1 MSSAIPPIHEA
12 TIHDKPI
19 HEKPVRSPCVSICAL
34 NEADICTGCQRT
46 VAEITGWSRMDNQA
60 RRAVLVA
67 CDERARTSGMMF
79 QVSDSSP
86 RR

>member
-34 NEADICTGCQRT
+34 DDADICTGCQRT

-67 CDERARTSGMMF
+67 CDERARASGMMF